1 MVHEQGNTTCLQ
13 IHEKTSL
20 LIREMLIAPR
30 WHGSLTNLAEI
41 KGLQITWLAE
51 MGNRPLL
58 HWWKVINC
66 FKKNLQGAFGRIYK
80 IHNNTY
86 LDPESLYVELQEKPG
101 TLSGSDCRG

>member
-1 MVHEQGNTTCLQ
+1 MAHEEGNTTCLQ

-20 LIREMLIAPR
+20 LIREMLIVPR

-58 HWWKVINC
+58 HWWKVINW
-66 FKKNLQGAFGRIYK
+66 F
-80 IHNNTY
+80 
-86 LDPESLYVELQEKPG
+86 
-101 TLSGSDCRG
+101 